1 MAKSLNG
8 QFYTVAE
15 AAREL
20 EVSPSTI
27 WRWIEA
33 KKLPAYRLGPRSIRI
48 KKQDVVAAL
57 RPARGEEE
65 VVTIEQ
71 KPALFTPP
79 SPAEVARRKAL
90 VAQILEKRKERSIA
104 PLTSAELVRKARTWE
119 TPARPQ

>member
-1 MAKSLNG
+1 MAKSLTG

-15 AAREL
+15 AARVL

-65 VVTIEQ
+65 VTIEQ

-119 TPARPQ
+119 SPARPQ